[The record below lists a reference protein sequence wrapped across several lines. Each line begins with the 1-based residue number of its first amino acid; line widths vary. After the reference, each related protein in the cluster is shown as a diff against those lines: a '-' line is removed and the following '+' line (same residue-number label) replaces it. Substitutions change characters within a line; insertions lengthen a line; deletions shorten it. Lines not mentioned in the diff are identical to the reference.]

1 MRHSAPECGIWST
14 PALAAAASEQAAG
27 LSISHISQR
36 GISGSTNKRRCLW
49 IIWSSLAVEEEG
61 SRFWGVSKYLRALE
75 SRVWTQKYLRARSKE
90 TFGSCSNRKLS
101 TFLTFLIEEFL
112 APTIKR
118 HCLGD
123 LEHLEPGGVW
133 PEFIS
138 SCSSMRPEQEQAFN
152 SSGVNIL
159 TQTRFW

>member
-14 PALAAAASEQAAG
+14 PAPAAAASEQAAG

-61 SRFWGVSKYLRALE
+61 SRFWGVSKYLRA
-75 SRVWTQKYLRARSKE
+75 RSKE
-90 TFGSCSNRKLS
+90 TWGSCSNRKFS
-101 TFLTFLIEEFL
+101 TFHTFLIEEFL

-118 HCLGD
+118 HCLGN

-133 PEFIS
+133 PEFYLKLLKHETRTGAS
-138 SCSSMRPEQEQAFN
+138 FQQFWGQNFDSDFGLTHLRSM
-152 SSGVNIL
+152 VWVL
-159 TQTRFW
+159 